1 MSARIVVQPGDAL
14 PTLVKPAIER
24 IQLVKYAGASGDF
37 NRIHVEEGFAVA
49 AGYPSVIAHGMLSLA
64 FLGQL
69 LTDWAGAGSVHAL
82 RGRFKAVT
90 FPGDTV
96 TCRGEVV
103 AVREEG
109 GMRLVDVKLWAETE
123 PGRVTIEGTATVVL
137 P

>member
-1 MSARIVVQPGDAL
+1 MKVQVGDVL
-14 PTLVKPAIER
+14 PPLVKAPIER

-37 NRIHVEEGFAVA
+37 NRIHVEEGFAVE
-49 AGYPSVIAHGMLSLA
+49 AGYPSVIAHGMLSMG

-69 LTDWAGAGSVHAL
+69 VAAWVGPTRVRRITA
-82 RGRFKAVT
+82 RFRAVT

-103 AVREEG
+103 AVREGEVDL
-109 GMRLVDVKLWAETE
+109 RLWTTRQDGT
-123 PGRVTIEGTATVVL
+123 VTIEGTATVEL